1 MFQSSFFLSYEEVT
15 NINDD
20 DNSYGDTQYDPT
32 VTVNCGGS
40 RYYIKWLY
48 LHYFVCVHS
57 IFLPALLLVFSL
69 VGVSENVSLNASLTV
84 CRLLL
89 SQKSF
94 MAITGT
100 ILMVEET

>member
-40 RYYIKWLY
+40 RYYQMAVPALFC
-48 LHYFVCVHS
+48 LCTFH
-57 IFLPALLLVFSL
+57 FLPALLLVFSL